1 MDITSLW
8 PRLYYDGGKGAE
20 VGEEKKIHQGLLTVF
35 SPNKQTKSP

>member
-20 VGEEKKIHQGLLTVF
+20 VGEEKKFTRDF
-35 SPNKQTKSP
+35 